1 MNYSGALSA
10 IQQYKKLGVSS
21 DIDSASPHRLIQML
35 MEGALEKISL
45 AKSYMQDGKLGPK
58 AQHITW
64 AISIIDGL
72 RISLDKDSGGDIAQ
86 NLEALYDYMA
96 RRLVDANVKNDIAL
110 LDEVTSLLLEVKG
123 AWDAIPEEAKNV
135 LPTTTHK

>member
-21 DIDSASPHRLIQML
+21 EVDEASPHRLIQML
-35 MEGALEKISL
+35 MEGALEKISI
-45 AKSYMQDGKLGPK
+45 AKTFMEEGKLGPK

-72 RISLDKDSGGDIAQ
+72 RISLDKDAGGDIAQ
-86 NLEALYDYMA
+86 NLEALYDYMV
-96 RRLVDANVKNDIAL
+96 RRLIDANVNNEITP
-110 LDEVTSLLLEVKG
+110 LDEVTSLMLEIKG
-123 AWDAIPEEAKNV
+123 AWDVIPEEAKNV
-135 LPTTTHK
+135 LPTFPNK